1 MSSNNPFRIDGNV
14 KRPPRDLR
22 KVAPQ
27 VPAVDLQIQQRMS
40 KVKHKVAV
48 ISGKG
53 GVGKSFVSSNLAMAL
68 AAQGKS
74 VGLVDVDFHGPSAPK
89 MLGVRGQALVA
100 DENGIVPVQGPFGV
114 KVVSIDFLL
123 PKDDTPVVWRGA
135 IKHTAIKQFLGDVNW
150 GELDYLIVDMPPGT
164 GDEALSV
171 AQLVPNI
178 TGFVVVTIPSEV
190 STLAVRRSIT
200 FARTVNVKILGV
212 IENMSYFMCP
222 TDGSTH
228 YIFGENKG
236 RRMAEEMG
244 VQLLGQI
251 PIDPEISAANDVG
264 EPFFSK
270 HPTSSTSKVFLSI
283 AEGLIKAVEGKP

>member
-1 MSSNNPFRIDGNV
+1 
-14 KRPPRDLR
+14 
-22 KVAPQ
+22 
-27 VPAVDLQIQQRMS
+27 
-40 KVKHKVAV
+40 
-48 ISGKG
+48 
-53 GVGKSFVSSNLAMAL
+53 MAL

-74 VGLVDVDFHGPSAPK
+74 VGIVDVDFHGPSVPK

-100 DENGIVPVQGPFGV
+100 DDKGIVAVEGPFGV

-150 GELDYLIVDMPPGT
+150 GELEYLIVDMPPGT

-171 AQLVPNI
+171 AQLVPNL

-212 IENMSYFMCP
+212 VENMSYFVCP
-222 TDGSTH
+222 SDGSIH

-236 RRMAEEMG
+236 KRMAEEMG
-244 VQLLGQI
+244 VPLLGQI
-251 PIDPEISAANDVG
+251 PIDPEIASANDQG
-264 EPFFSK
+264 EPFFMRYAGSQ
-270 HPTSSTSKVFLSI
+270 TAKVFLSI
-283 AEGLIKAVEGKP
+283 AEALIKSTAG